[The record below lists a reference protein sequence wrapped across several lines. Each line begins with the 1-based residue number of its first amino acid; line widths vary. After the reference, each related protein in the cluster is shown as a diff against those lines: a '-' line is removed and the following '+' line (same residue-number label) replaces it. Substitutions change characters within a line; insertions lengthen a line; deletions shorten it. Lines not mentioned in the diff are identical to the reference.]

1 MDSTSADVGSG
12 QGPSLELISSDQTTV
27 VQGSVTAGASR
38 SLRFENLGAG
48 AVDDQ
53 YLRVKSA
60 GCALTCD
67 AGDVYQIRAYDTTY
81 SIARLNNSGTQTTF
95 LILAKASG
103 EAPVRCARQGESR
116 RPSARLSGL

>member
-1 MDSTSADVGSG
+1 VDSTSADVGSG

-27 VQGSVTAGASR
+27 VQGSVTAGAGASR
-38 SLRFENLGAG
+38 SLRFENLG
-48 AVDDQ
+48 
-53 YLRVKSA
+53 
-60 GCALTCD
+60 